1 MNEDELDDAEMVVGM
16 PKVHVLNT
24 KTYLVDPSMQ
34 TMQKPQSWVSAND
47 CSTKTITTRRDNPM
61 VRMQVIC
68 HVGFSDLVLLYSIL
82 KWCLQPCFRKHSN

>member
-24 KTYLVDPSMQ
+24 KTYLVDPLMQ

-47 CSTKTITTRRDNPM
+47 CSTKTITTRIVQPD
-61 VRMQVIC
+61 
-68 HVGFSDLVLLYSIL
+68 GEFASYFSC
-82 KWCLQPCFRKHSN
+82 WFQ